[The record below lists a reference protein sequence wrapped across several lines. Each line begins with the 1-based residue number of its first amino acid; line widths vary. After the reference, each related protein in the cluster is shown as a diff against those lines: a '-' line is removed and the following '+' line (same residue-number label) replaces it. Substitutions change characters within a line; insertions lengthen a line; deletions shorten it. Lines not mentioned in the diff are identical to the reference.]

1 MLDQVHYRPQ
11 TLLLVGLLNC
21 PKKNV
26 FTVGVVYVGEGGG
39 VRVGEDA
46 AGKLPLSVPDDV
58 LAHFFEEGLGRLHP
72 TN

>member
-21 PKKNV
+21 PKKDV
-26 FTVGVVYVGEGGG
+26 FAVSVVDVGEGGG
-39 VRVGEDA
+39 VRVSEDA

-58 LAHFFEEGLGRLHP
+58 LAHLLEEGLGRLHRA
-72 TN
+72 N